1 MNMNGFRSVCLLC
14 LFFAGSASARADE
27 APPRDAAEQG
37 AEASQ
42 KVSYHGQIRAILQA
56 HCQGCHQPAKASG
69 GYVMTD
75 FRKLLAGGESE
86 SAAIVPG
93 KPADSY
99 LLDLITPEGGKAEMP
114 KGKPPLKPAEL
125 ELIRRWI
132 SEGAT
137 DDTPATARQKFDK
150 DHPPIYT
157 RPPVVTSID
166 FSPDGQLLAVA
177 GFHEVLLHQA
187 DGNGLVARLIGMSE
201 RIESVRFS
209 PDGKRLAVT
218 GGLPG
223 RMGEVQVWDVAQRK
237 LVLSA
242 PVTYDTLYGAS
253 WSPDGTQIAFGC
265 ADNTLRAVDAKTGKQ
280 TFYQGAHNDWVF
292 DTVFSVKGTHLVSVG
307 RDRTAKLNDFATQRF
322 IDNITSITP
331 KALKGGIAAV
341 ARHPERDEIL
351 VGGADGAPK
360 IFRMFRTSKRVIGDN
375 ANLVREF
382 PALIGRVF
390 GVDISPD
397 GQRIVAGS
405 SYDGQGEIHVYAYN
419 FDAELPKDL
428 KPIVA
433 KRSAQRTA
441 QERQKLADF
450 RTKGMKLLA
459 KTRIADSGI
468 YAVAF
473 APDAKTVAAAGSD
486 GQIRLVDSE
495 NGNLIKSF
503 VPVEIQKSAAGT
515 QRKTRWIPAEVE
527 PETLPA
533 NAQLTGLT
541 ALPKQIALSD
551 RFETVQLLV
560 TGSLAN
566 GDSIDVTRMVQAR
579 FDKPLATIS
588 RGGMLQALADGSTNL
603 TLSLGGQ
610 SVAVPLQVSGTTAQ
624 SAIRFV
630 RDVAPV
636 MSKLGCN
643 QGTCHGAKDGKDGFK
658 LSLRG
663 YDPLY
668 DTRALT
674 DELASRRVNKASP
687 DNSLML
693 LKPSGAVPHV
703 GTRLTGPGEAP
714 YEIIRGWIAAGA
726 QLDQDAHRVSS
737 IELQPKNPVVQTLGT
752 KQQMRVVATYADGRQ
767 VDVTHLAFIDSGN
780 TDIADV
786 TSGGLA
792 TVLRR
797 GEAPILARFEGAYAA
812 TTVTAM
818 GDRSGFAW
826 KPMPANNFVDELVYE
841 KLQRVKTL
849 PSDLTNDAEFIRR
862 IHLDLTGLPPSA
874 ADLRAFLA
882 DQRETQVKRREVIGR
897 LIGSKEYI
905 DHWTNKWA
913 DLLQVNRK
921 FLGPEGSVEFRK
933 WIHKEVSDNTPYDQ
947 FATKILTAAG
957 SNKQNPPAS
966 YFKVLRKPQDMM
978 ENTTHLFLAVR
989 FNCNKCHDHPFE
1001 RWTQDQYYETAAY
1014 FAQTRLKK
1022 DPVSGKREIG
1032 RTAVESGKPLFEI
1045 VEDAAKGEIQHA
1057 RTGAVTA
1064 PQFPYEVQF
1073 PAADKPT
1080 RRQQLAGWITSPHNQ
1095 YFATSYVNRIWG
1107 YLLGVGIIE
1116 PIDDIRAGNPPSN
1129 PELLQRLTAYFI
1141 EQGFDVQ
1148 KLIQL
1153 ICESQ
1158 TYQRSIRTNRW
1169 NEDDR
1174 VNYSHAIARR
1184 LPAEVLYDAIHRT
1197 TGSVTKL
1204 PGVPAGTRAAQLPDA
1219 GVKLP
1224 SGFLAAFG
1232 RPARES
1238 ACECERSSGMQLG
1251 PIMALVSGPIVGTAI
1266 SDPNN
1271 DITKLVT
1278 SQKDDAK
1285 LVDELFMR
1293 ILNRPAQPKEI
1304 EAAVAV
1310 INGIRD
1316 DHAQLTAELAA
1327 YKVKLKPITAQK
1339 EQQRLERIKQAEQTL
1354 AGYEKEIAPRE
1365 EKLDREQKQR
1375 TAQRAAQ
1382 LKTYETEMLPKQL
1395 VAWVEKQSK
1404 TTHWHTLDP
1413 KSFTTTNGAKLAKE
1427 KDLSLV
1433 ASGPNGKGLYTV
1445 QAETDLQNVT
1455 GVRLE
1460 LLADKRF
1467 PKNGPGRA
1475 PDGNYVLTEFELTAA
1490 PSDQPEQAKKVT
1502 LTKPTADFSQNGYNI
1517 KTVLDGQM
1525 PGGGNGWAT
1534 APKFG
1539 QNRFASFET
1548 SEPIGAAGSSLLTFK
1563 LHQVFNSKQHSIG
1576 RFRISVTNSPQPI
1589 QLQGLPEAI
1598 AKIVALPAE
1607 QRTPEQQAALLKHY
1621 RGIDPQLKKLQQ
1633 AVAESKKPRPIDPKL
1648 TKLREDLAYV
1658 KQPVPVDAKLQELER
1673 SFGLSTKQLEQ
1684 QRLTGAQDLTWALI
1698 NSPAFLFNR

>member
-1 MNMNGFRSVCLLC
+1 MNRCQLMCLLC
-14 LFFAGSASARADE
+14 VTLTAATQSSADE
-27 APPRDAAEQG
+27 SSDKKSADPQ
-37 AEASQ
+37 Q
-42 KVSYHGQIRAILQA
+42 VSYYNQVRTIFQA
-56 HCQGCHQPAKASG
+56 RCQGCHQPAKSGG
-69 GYVMTD
+69 GYVMTE
-75 FRKLLAGGESE
+75 FSKLVAGGESE
-86 SAAIVPG
+86 TAAIIPG
-93 KPADSY
+93 KPDDSY
-99 LLDLITPEGGKAEMP
+99 LMELITPQDGKAEMP

-132 SEGAT
+132 TAGAK
-137 DDTPATARQKFDK
+137 DDTPSGARPKFDK

-157 RPPVVTSID
+157 RLPVMTSLD
-166 FSPDGQLLAVA
+166 FSPDGQFLAVA
-177 GFHEVLLHQA
+177 GFHEVLLHKA
-187 DGNGLVARLIGMSE
+187 DGSGIVARLIGMSE

-209 PDGKRLAVT
+209 PDGKLLAVT

-237 LVLSA
+237 LALSL

-253 WSPDGTQIAFGC
+253 WSPDGTKIAFGC
-265 ADNTLRAVDAKTGKQ
+265 SDNTLRAIDIKTGKQ
-280 TFYQGAHNDWVF
+280 VFYQGAHNDWVL
-292 DTVFSVKGTHLVSVG
+292 DTVFSVDGSHLVSVG
-307 RDRTAKLNDFATQRF
+307 RDRTAKLNDFSTQRF

-341 ARHPERDEIL
+341 ARHPQQDAIL

-375 ANLVREF
+375 ANLIREF

-390 GVDISPD
+390 GVDISAD

-405 SYDGQGEIHVYAYN
+405 SYDGQGEIHIYAYN
-419 FDAELPKDL
+419 FETELPKDL

-433 KRSAQRTA
+433 KRSAQRTP

-450 RTKGMKLLA
+450 RTKGMTLLA
-459 KTRIADSGI
+459 KARIAESGI
-468 YAVAF
+468 YCVTF
-473 APDAKTVAAAGSD
+473 SPDGKTVAAAGSD
-486 GQIRLVDSE
+486 GQIRLVNSE
-495 NGNLIKSF
+495 NGTVLKTF
-503 VPVEIQKSAAGT
+503 APVNIAKSAAAA
-515 QRKTRWIPAEVE
+515 QRSSHWIAPEVE
-527 PETLPA
+527 AESLPA
-533 NAQLTGLT
+533 AAKLTSLT
-541 ALPKQIALSD
+541 TVPKEVILSN
-551 RFETVQLLV
+551 RFATVQLLV
-560 TGSLAN
+560 TGTLEN
-566 GDSIDVTRMVQAR
+566 GDTIDATRMVQSQFAA
-579 FDKPLATIS
+579 PLATIS
-588 RGGMLQALADGSTNL
+588 RGGMLQALADGTTNL
-603 TLSLGGQ
+603 TLTLAGQ
-610 SVAVPLQVSGTTAQ
+610 TVTVPVRVEGVGQGFD
-624 SAIRFV
+624 IDFV

-636 MSKLGCN
+636 LSKLGCN
-643 QGTCHGAKDGKDGFK
+643 QGTCHGAKDGKGGFK

-674 DELASRRVNKASP
+674 DELASRRVNAASP

-703 GTRLTGPGEAP
+703 GTRLTGAGETP
-714 YEIIRGWIAAGA
+714 YEIIRQWIANGA
-726 QLDQDAHRVSS
+726 KLDTTTPRIRS
-737 IELQPKNPVVQTLGT
+737 IELLPKNPVVQTLGT
-752 KQQMRVVATYADGRQ
+752 RQQMQVVATYSDGRRL
-767 VDVTHLAFIDSGN
+767 DVTHLAFIESGN

-826 KPMPANNFVDELVYE
+826 KPMPSNNFVDDLVYA
-841 KLQRVKTL
+841 KLKRVKTL
-849 PSDLTNDAEFIRR
+849 PSDLTNDAEFLRR
-862 IHLDLTGLPPSA
+862 VYLDLTGLPPSA
-874 ADLRAFLA
+874 EQLRSFLA
-882 DQRETQVKRREVIGR
+882 DERDTQAKRKD
-897 LIGSKEYI
+897 LIHTLVGSPEYVE
-905 DHWTNKWA
+905 HWTNKWA

-921 FLGPEGSVEFRK
+921 FLGPEGSAEFRK
-933 WIHKEVSDNTPYDQ
+933 WILKEVSDNTPYDK
-947 FATKILTAAG
+947 FAHKILTAAG

-966 YFKVLRKPQDMM
+966 YFKVLRNPQDMM

-1001 RWTQDQYYETAAY
+1001 RWTQDQYYETAAF

-1045 VEDAAKGEIQHA
+1045 IEDADKGELQHA

-1064 PQFPYEVQF
+1064 PQFPYEAQHNTL
-1073 PAADKPT
+1073 DKPT
-1080 RRQQLAGWITSPHNQ
+1080 RRQQLAAWITSPDNQ

-1107 YLLGVGIIE
+1107 YLMGVGIIE
-1116 PIDDIRAGNPPSN
+1116 PIDDIRAGNPPTN
-1129 PELLQRLTAYFI
+1129 PELLNRLTAYFI
-1141 EQGFDVQ
+1141 EQGFDVH

-1153 ICESQ
+1153 ICESN

-1169 NEDDR
+1169 NEDDAI
-1174 VNYSHAIARR
+1174 NYSHAIARR

-1197 TGSVTKL
+1197 TGSITKL

-1238 ACECERSSGMQLG
+1238 SCECERSSGMQLG

-1271 DITKLVT
+1271 AISKLVANQT
-1278 SQKDDAK
+1278 DDAK

-1304 EAAVAV
+1304 QAAVSV
-1310 INGIRD
+1310 INGIRK
-1316 DHAQLTAELAA
+1316 DHEQLMAELAA
-1327 YKVKLKPITAQK
+1327 YKQELKPITAKK
-1339 EQQRLERIKQAEQTL
+1339 EQQRLARIKQAEQSL
-1354 AGYEKEIAPRE
+1354 AAYEKQIAPRE
-1365 EKLDREQKQR
+1365 EQLDREQKQR
-1375 TAQRAAQ
+1375 IAEREAQ
-1382 LKTYETEMLPKQL
+1382 LKTYESEKLPKQL
-1395 VAWVEKQSK
+1395 IAWVEQQKK
-1404 TTHWHTLDP
+1404 TTRWHTLDP
-1413 KSFTTTNGAKLAKE
+1413 QSLTTTNGSKLAKE
-1427 KDLSLV
+1427 KDLSIV
-1433 ASGPNGKGLYTV
+1433 ASGPNGKGIYTIV
-1445 QAETDLQNVT
+1445 AQTDLQNLT
-1455 GVRLE
+1455 GIRLQ

-1475 PDGNYVLTEFELTAA
+1475 PDGNYVLTEFELNAA
-1490 PSDQPEQAKKVT
+1490 PVDKPEASKKVT
-1502 LTKPTADFSQNGYNI
+1502 LTKPMADFSQNGYNI

-1539 QNRFASFET
+1539 QNRVASFET
-1548 SEPIGAAGSSLLTFK
+1548 SELIGAEGSTLLTFK

-1576 RFRISVTNSPQPI
+1576 RFRLAVTNSPRPV
-1589 QLQGLPEAI
+1589 QLQGLPQAI
-1598 AKIVALPAE
+1598 AAIIALPAE
-1607 QRTPEQQAALLKHY
+1607 KRTADQKAALLKHF
-1621 RGIDPQLKKLQQ
+1621 RGLDPELKKLGQ
-1633 AVAESKKPRPIDPKL
+1633 AIAEAKKPRPVDPQL

-1658 KQPVPVDAKLQELER
+1658 KQPVPVDAKLKEMER
-1673 SFGLSTKQLEQ
+1673 SVGLSAKQLEQ
-1684 QRLTGAQDLTWALI
+1684 FRLTGAQDLAWALI
-1698 NSPAFLFNR
+1698 NSPSFLFNR